1 MKECLNWPKQRC
13 IHSDMLLPSR
23 ANSEHIKKS
32 KKSQM
37 QSDFFFSGIVSL
49 LLTMC
54 SWRFSYISD
63 NISTVVFN
71 GKYLMVNSTY
81 RYCPPQLPD
90 SSCAEEE
97 DIAQRRKSPIFS
109 SPDHFCWFKAPALRA
124 MNYN

>member
-13 IHSDMLLPSR
+13 IHSDMLLPAR
-23 ANSEHIKKS
+23 ANSEHIKKRVR
-32 KKSQM
+32 KARCKVI
-37 QSDFFFSGIVSL
+37 FFFSGIVSL

-54 SWRFSYISD
+54 SWRFSCISD

-97 DIAQRRKSPIFS
+97 DTAQRRKSPIFS

-124 MNYN
+124 MNM